1 LIKDFHE
8 EFDTI
13 PEAKKYV
20 IRHKLSI
27 TWSSLFFAWDMLGD
41 MASLT
46 TLHGYGESLFNKW
59 GMQAPDLA
67 KTRFVEDLHKELTS
81 KYVLATELL
90 VYL

>member
-1 LIKDFHE
+1 M
-8 EFDTI
+8 
-13 PEAKKYV
+13 

-27 TWSSLFFAWDMLGD
+27 TWEQLVLPGTCLDFFEG
-41 MASLT
+41 T

-81 KYVLATELL
+81 KYVGENRASSILSRA
-90 VYL
+90 

>member
-20 IRHKLSI
+20 IRHKPPRGAAC
-27 TWSSLFFAWDMLGD
+27 FAWDMLGD
-41 MASLT
+41 MASLRG

-59 GMQAPDLA
+59 GMAPDLA
-67 KTRFVEDLHKELTS
+67 KTRFVEDLKS
-81 KYVLATELL
+81 
-90 VYL
+90 